1 MSVPKLL
8 VVDDE
13 PALGGFAAHA
23 GRRAG
28 FDVAIALNATDFAT
42 AFDRTIPDAVVLD
55 LGMPDG
61 DGHDILRFLASR
73 NYGGSVLIIS
83 GFDRP
88 RLEASRTY
96 GETLGLHMLPPL
108 SKPVRLAELR
118 SILTSLRGG
127 RPMS

>member
-42 AFDRTIPDAVVLD
+42 AFDRAIPDAVVLD

-61 DGHDILRFLASR
+61 DGHDVLRFLASR
-73 NYGGSVLIIS
+73 KYDGSVLIIS

-96 GETLGLHMLPPL
+96 GESLGLEILSPL
-108 SKPVRLAELR
+108 SNPVRLAELM
-118 SILTSLRGG
+118 SILDGLRRG
-127 RPMS
+127 ST

>member
-1 MSVPKLL
+1 MSAPRLL

-28 FDVAIALNATDFAT
+28 YDVAIALNARDFAV
-42 AFDRTIPDAVVLD
+42 AFDRATPDAVVLD

-61 DGHDILRFLASR
+61 DGHDILRFLSSR
-73 NYGGSVLIIS
+73 KYDGSILIIS
-83 GFDRP
+83 GFERP
-88 RLEASRTY
+88 RLEASRSY

-108 SKPVRLAELR
+108 SKPVRLAELQ
-118 SILTSLRGG
+118 SILSGLRG
-127 RPMS
+127 

>member
-42 AFDRTIPDAVVLD
+42 AFDRAI
-55 LGMPDG
+55 PDG
-61 DGHDILRFLASR
+61 DGHDVLRFLASR
-73 NYGGSVLIIS
+73 KYDGSVLIIS

-96 GETLGLHMLPPL
+96 GETLGLQMLSPL
-108 SKPVRLAELR
+108 SKPVRLAELK
-118 SILTSLRGG
+118 SILAGLRRG
-127 RPMS
+127 ST